1 MTYATMKKTSIS
13 ALVAASVF
21 LGTVLAAC
29 QSQPTP
35 RMYPVVGT
43 IDAPLL
49 ADTAPQKVRAAIDK
63 CGVDCFERVMYN
75 EPNDISVWALQR
87 CGRDVS
93 SDGYGIVIERE
104 KVRTSFPDIH
114 HGRNPLADYEVLGDD
129 LYLTCGAMEGTG
141 VLTERYYKFGFNYAN
156 KANLVY
162 SIDPYEVQ
170 QVLCSR
176 LGYTVNGNQIT
187 LYYKDCKLY
196 TYTGNVKHTDD
207 DAIDSL
213 IWIGEQM
220 RYQLNDNWPIVL
232 VTPGLKSPDS
242 QVLAY
247 DGMPT
252 LKVELHTDDT
262 GRFLI
267 ERVGVLSGWEYE
279 GDYLDEDNNEPNL
292 HIAFNRITGKYD
304 VQIGI
309 FRLTTLDDG
318 VGEMNS
324 DGMTFTA
331 TDANGNPIGGRITL
345 CGDTA
350 NVCFTKST
358 WPLLQNGLT
367 FRYTC
372 QK

>member
-1 MTYATMKKTSIS
+1 MKKTSIS

-63 CGVDCFERVMYN
+63 CGVDCFERVMHD
-75 EPNDISVWALQR
+75 EVIDVSVWSLLH
-87 CGRDVS
+87 CGHDVS

-104 KVRTSFPDIH
+104 KVRTFFPNIR
-114 HGRNPLADYEVLGDD
+114 HGRNPMAYYDVLGNS
-129 LYLTCGAMEGTG
+129 LYLTCGAIEGTG
-141 VLTERYYKFGFNYAN
+141 VLIERCYEFRFDHSK
-156 KANLVY
+156 KADFIS
-162 SIDPYEVQ
+162 SIDPYDIQ
-170 QVLCSR
+170 QALCGQLNYS
-176 LGYTVNGNQIT
+176 VNGNQIT
-187 LYYKDCKLY
+187 LYYKDRKLY
-196 TYTGNVKHTDD
+196 TYTSNAKYADD
-207 DAIDSL
+207 HATDSL

-220 RYQLNDNWPIVL
+220 QYPIKSYGRTL
-232 VTPGLKSPDS
+232 FVTPGLIFPNS
-242 QVLAY
+242 QVLVY
-247 DGMPT
+247 NGLPK
-252 LKVELHTDDT
+252 LIVYIQTDDI
-262 GRFLI
+262 GRLL
-267 ERVGVLSGWEYE
+267 VYDVKVLDGWEYE
-279 GDYLDEDNNEPNL
+279 GDYLDEDNSEPNL

-318 VGEMNS
+318 IGKMQNG
-324 DGMTFTA
+324 GMTFTA

-350 NVCFTKST
+350 NVCFTEST
-358 WPLLQNGLT
+358 WPLLRNGLT
-367 FRYTC
+367 FRYIR